1 MATLTDTH
9 NPTERQLNFR
19 REYQAQIHPLYS
31 GPVHIGVIYVVG
43 LSVIGWCVS
52 RLQGASWEWLLVVP
66 VFFFSNMFEWWIH
79 KYVMHRLR
87 DVFAVRAIY
96 DRHTRQH
103 HQYFTDNEPT
113 ISTVKEFRIVFFP
126 WRVLI
131 VLAVAGGV
139 LGYVTGQLLNPNAGY
154 VVFITM
160 IGHYMVY
167 ETFHF
172 CCHVPDNWFVRN
184 MPFVNTIRRHHAAHH
199 NMGIMM
205 HINMNLTFPI
215 ADWAL
220 GTSDLNRGLLGHL
233 FNGFDERYVKEEL
246 KPVIARFR
254 TAKTQDERCTLDG
267 PKLDSEEAR
276 TLATAS

>member
-1 MATLTDTH
+1 MM
-9 NPTERQLNFR
+9 TERQRKFR
-19 REYQAQIHPLYS
+19 EEYVAQISPWYYGL
-31 GPVHIGVIYVVG
+31 VHIGLMYAAGVTAIWW
-43 LSVIGWCVS
+43 SVS
-52 RLQGASWEWLLVVP
+52 HMQNATWEWLLMIP
-66 VFFFSNMFEWWIH
+66 VAIGGNFVEWGMH

-103 HQYFTDNEPT
+103 HQYFTDNDYT
-113 ISTVKEFRIVFFP
+113 ISTVREFRIVFFP

-131 VLAVAGGV
+131 VLAVFGGI
-139 LGYVTGQLLNPNAGY
+139 LGWIASQVLNPNAGY

-172 CCHVPDNWFVRN
+172 CCHVPENWFVRN

-205 HINMNLTFPI
+205 HCNMNLTFPI
-215 ADWAL
+215 ADWAM
-220 GTSDLNRGLLGHL
+220 GTSDLKRGLLGHL
-233 FNGFDERYVKEEL
+233 FNGYSDKHVKEEL
-246 KPVIARFR
+246 KPVIAKFR
-254 TAKTQDERCTLDG
+254 TAETQDARCTLDG
-267 PKLDSEEAR
+267 PKLEADEMR
-276 TLATAS
+276 TIEHAIGHT